1 MIHFFM
7 TPSFTTHGHLTMAG
21 VSIMVGVLIMAGVIL
36 IGEAITAIL
45 RGIAPLALGVVGEIV
60 L

>member
-1 MIHFFM
+1 M